1 MKKNKNMSLTLEQAK
16 SKLEHFCAYQ
26 DRCHAEVISKLYNLK
41 VSSDLH
47 DEILVYLINNKF
59 LNEERFA
66 RSFARGKHRISG
78 WGKNRILGE
87 LKIRKI
93 SANLIKIAMTEID
106 DTMYFETL
114 NKLAEQRWQSLTDQD
129 INKKTQK
136 LIGFLHR
143 KGYEMEYILDK
154 VNDLQK
160 E

>member
-1 MKKNKNMSLTLEQAK
+1 MSLTLEQAK
-16 SKLEHFCAYQ
+16 NKLEHFCAYQ
-26 DRCHAEVISKLYNLK
+26 DRCHTEVISKLYNLR
-41 VSSDLH
+41 VSTDLH

-66 RSFARGKHRISG
+66 RGFARGKHRISG

-93 SANLIKIAMTEID
+93 SANLIKIALTEID
-106 DTMYFETL
+106 DNMYFETL

>member
-1 MKKNKNMSLTLEQAK
+1 MSLTLEQAK
-16 SKLEHFCAYQ
+16 NKLEHFCAYQ
-26 DRCHAEVISKLYNLK
+26 DRCHTEVISKLFNLK

-114 NKLAEQRWQSLTDQD
+114 NKLAEQRWQSLTDKD
-129 INKKTQK
+129 INKKKQK

>member
-1 MKKNKNMSLTLEQAK
+1 MSLTLEQAK
-16 SKLEHFCAYQ
+16 NKLEHFCAYQ
-26 DRCHAEVISKLYNLK
+26 DRCHTDVISKLYNLK

-78 WGKNRILGE
+78 WGKNKILGE

-114 NKLAEQRWQSLTDQD
+114 NKLAEQRWQSLTDKD
-129 INKKTQK
+129 INKKKQK

>member
-1 MKKNKNMSLTLEQAK
+1 MSLTLEQAK
-16 SKLEHFCAYQ
+16 NKLEHFCAYQ
-26 DRCHAEVISKLYNLK
+26 DRCHTEVISKLYNLK

-114 NKLAEQRWQSLTDQD
+114 NKLAEQRWQSLTDKD

>member
-1 MKKNKNMSLTLEQAK
+1 MSLTLEQAK
-16 SKLEHFCAYQ
+16 NKLEHFCAYQ
-26 DRCHAEVISKLYNLK
+26 DRCHTEVISKLYNLK

-47 DEILVYLINNKF
+47 GEILVYLINNKF

-66 RSFARGKHRISG
+66 RSFTRGKHRISG

-114 NKLAEQRWQSLTDQD
+114 NKLAEQRWQSLTDKD
-129 INKKTQK
+129 INKKKQK

-154 VNDLQK
+154 VNDFQK